1 VKKLWNKISF
11 IGIKTD
17 NELTFK
23 DQKRFVFFNQV
34 LFVGFFAVLF
44 QIAATWDFIGS
55 KALIF
60 LLAAFMILVAFQ
72 FNKRGLFNISR
83 RFFILTIYALGLY
96 TSTLLGGQGFY
107 HIGVFSTFTFSL
119 ILFDLKKEKLEILM
133 GIPFVLAILA
143 VGELEI
149 IETPDF
155 SNHPALTFTRFSNL
169 FSLIALNSI
178 FIIFII
184 RLNRKT
190 EVELFNTVQDKDALL
205 KEVNLKTASLEQHKT
220 DLEAKVEDRT
230 KEISVQKDIL
240 QRQNEEKELLLK
252 EVHHRV
258 KNNLQVIVSLINLQL
273 AKFDDKTTSDALK
286 ETQLR
291 VLSMASVHTKMYETS
306 NFQEVT
312 ILSYCSK
319 LIENVRDLYG
329 YNEVSYDLNIP
340 ERIRLDMET
349 TIPVGL
355 ILNEI
360 ISNYFKHVLKNKNG
374 NHFSLKV
381 SEDSNTHYKISYHDN
396 GSGFP
401 EGMNLEESN
410 SLGMHLIQS
419 LVEQVDGEFEFFNDE
434 GARYSFTIPKK
445 V

>member
-1 VKKLWNKISF
+1 MKKLWNKISF